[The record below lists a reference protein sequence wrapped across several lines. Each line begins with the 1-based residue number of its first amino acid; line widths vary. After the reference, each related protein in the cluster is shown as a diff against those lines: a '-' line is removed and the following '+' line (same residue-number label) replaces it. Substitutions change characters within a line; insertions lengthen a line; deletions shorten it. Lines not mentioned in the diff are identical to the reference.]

1 MARRTHEANCVRL
14 CTQLRYAEPVARTDR
29 SPGAPRLGTREL
41 RANLAATVRRAAA
54 GERVVITDS
63 GRPVAQIGPLD
74 APAGTAIEEL
84 VVRGFVIA
92 PRRAVRDTKSVLP
105 EPIDTYS
112 GMRFDQVVRDL
123 R

>member
-1 MARRTHEANCVRL
+1 MAQTNRA
-14 CTQLRYAEPVARTDR
+14 
-29 SPGAPRLGTREL
+29 PGIPRLGTREL

-54 GERVVITDS
+54 GERLVITDS

-74 APAGTAIEEL
+74 APAGTTIEEL

-92 PRRAVRDTKSVLP
+92 PRRAARDTRAVLP

>member
-1 MARRTHEANCVRL
+1 M
-14 CTQLRYAEPVARTDR
+14 ARTDR
-29 SPGAPRLGTREL
+29 NPGAPRLGTREL

-54 GERVVITDS
+54 GERLVITDS

-74 APAGTAIEEL
+74 APAGTTIEEL

-92 PRRAVRDTKSVLP
+92 PRRAARDTKSVVP